1 MATIHI
7 KLTEHTSEGTNYNSV
22 DWETFTIP
30 DDMPVRTIVRRV
42 KKLMGV
48 TGRHET
54 SDNGDVIYITP
65 YRSNLLLTII
75 FTEAEPF
82 SLDRATN
89 GYTFPILEV
98 TAAR

>member
-1 MATIHI
+1 MATINI
-7 KLTEHTSEGTNYNSV
+7 ELTDTFGGEANYSWV
-22 DWETFTIP
+22 KRETLTIP
-30 DDMPVRTIVRRV
+30 DDMPVHTIVRRV

-48 TGRHET
+48 TGRHHT

-75 FTEAEPF
+75 FMEAEPF